1 MFIRVLLWDVGID
14 LRGCLRDL
22 LWLISHPLFLIKFFF
37 FFLNPGLLNLGV
49 MGAKRTKERAEERGR
64 EGRKGRYSER
74 GESMTWKQNE
84 VCHAHGGWCEEC
96 TEQRLR
102 RRRNAKKKKK
112 NCLRKEGARGK
123 MRINAVT
130 ERWHNFA
137 SSALEDVRSA
147 GAQLCWPTSCWA
159 VWVAAALHLCRFRPE
174 KPEDIQAYSK
184 RVPAKGKMG
193 CHLSP
198 KSLVLFQLPARLELS
213 EKSEL
218 IVTLWV
224 AFRVGLK
231 KMTTWVFWGGF
242 YSCWTGNQRGK

>member
-1 MFIRVLLWDVGID
+1 MRCGNRFKRLFEGFTVIN
-14 LRGCLRDL
+14 
-22 LWLISHPLFLIKFFF
+22 ISSSLPHQVFFF
-37 FFLNPGLLNLGV
+37 FFLKSRAPKSGSDGSKENKGKGR
-49 MGAKRTKERAEERGR
+49 RTR
-64 EGRKGRYSER
+64 EGRKEGEIQWER
-74 GESMTWKQNE
+74 REHDMKTKWGLSCPWGLMWGVHWAE
-84 VCHAHGGWCEEC
+84 VETKEEC
-96 TEQRLR
+96 E
-102 RRRNAKKKKK
+102 KKKKK

-231 KMTTWVFWGGF
+231 KMTTWVFLGGF